1 MLMDRGLVRVRPL
14 KGGLDAWV
22 AAGFKYDQLGAQSV
36 DEPKEKAPA

>member
-22 AAGFKYDQLGAQSV
+22 DAGFKYEQADAHSARG
-36 DEPKEKAPA
+36 EKETS